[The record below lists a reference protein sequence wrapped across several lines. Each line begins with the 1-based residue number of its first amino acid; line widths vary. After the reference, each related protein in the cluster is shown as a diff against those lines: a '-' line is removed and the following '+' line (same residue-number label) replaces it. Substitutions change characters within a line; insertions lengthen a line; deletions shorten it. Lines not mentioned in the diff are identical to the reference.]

1 MKIIITESKFNDV
14 VIKTIKELFGDEIID
29 VYFQR
34 KTIEVIL
41 PGEESFNKENALK
54 VKLHNQ
60 LKNLF
65 SKSFPI
71 QVHFEKK
78 FYGEIE
84 FDGDEEF
91 GYDVTFTKQLDNGEM
106 FELKGSLQ
114 EFHDGR
120 DYDYEFE
127 PSYISNEDYYS
138 DNWEQIEQ
146 FILNKF
152 YYR

>member
-29 VYFQR
+29 VYFQG
-34 KTIEVIL
+34 KMIEVIL
-41 PGEESFNKENALK
+41 PGEESFKKENAIK
-54 VKLHNQ
+54 VQLHNQ

-84 FDGDEEF
+84 FDG
-91 GYDVTFTKQLDNGEM
+91 YDVTFTKELDDGEI
-106 FELKGSLQ
+106 FELTGRMEEYNS
-114 EFHDGR
+114 GR
-120 DYDYEFE
+120 DIEYRFE
-127 PSYISNEDYYS
+127 PSDNNNEDYY
-138 DNWEQIEQ
+138 DNNWDVIEQ
-146 FILNKF
+146 FIINKF
-152 YYR
+152 YNR